1 MATDFDPGTGL
12 GPRLRL
18 VRESRALSVRELARR
33 IGCSASLI
41 SQVER
46 GLSVPSVGVL
56 YSLASELGCSLD
68 YVLFGT
74 GAEAASAGG
83 TATDARA
90 PADVPAGAGSAGS
103 AVLAGALL
111 GADAGAP
118 LRGMSGQGAA
128 GDAADAFRG
137 EVPVLTHS
145 ATTSRSDGVV
155 QRGCDRRI
163 IDLASGVRWER
174 LTSGPDDHIDFL
186 EVIYS
191 PGGHST
197 DERRPLRHEG
207 REYGLILSGTLRA
220 NVGFETY
227 ELNPGDSIV
236 FDSSTPHEYWNTA
249 DDYVHA
255 VWVVTHPHPG
265 RLSAGVYIHP
275 ALLRHTSIQ
284 QMVLTHLADAW
295 NPGSKDK
302 GIITLSW
309 ADPSRR

>member
-18 VRESRALSVRELARR
+18 VREGRALSVRELARR
-33 IGCSASLI
+33 VGCSASLI

-56 YSLASELGCSLD
+56 YSLASELACSLD
-68 YVLFGT
+68 YLLFGI
-74 GAEAASAGG
+74 
-83 TATDARA
+83 
-90 PADVPAGAGSAGS
+90 
-103 AVLAGALL
+103 
-111 GADAGAP
+111 GAP
-118 LRGMSGQGAA
+118 GG
-128 GDAADAFRG
+128 FRG
-137 EVPVLTHS
+137 EVPLVAADEGPALGAGEDSES
-145 ATTSRSDGVV
+145 AAGADAPQSDAVV

-174 LTSGPDDHIDFL
+174 LTPGADDRVDFL

-227 ELNPGDSIV
+227 ELTAGDSIA
-236 FDSSTPHEYWNTA
+236 FDSSTPHEYWNTT
-249 DDYVHA
+249 DDHVHA
-255 VWVVTHPHPG
+255 VWVVM
-265 RLSAGVYIHP
+265 HP
-275 ALLRHTSIQ
+275 A
-284 QMVLTHLADAW
+284 
-295 NPGSKDK
+295 P
-302 GIITLSW
+302 
-309 ADPSRR
+309 DPA